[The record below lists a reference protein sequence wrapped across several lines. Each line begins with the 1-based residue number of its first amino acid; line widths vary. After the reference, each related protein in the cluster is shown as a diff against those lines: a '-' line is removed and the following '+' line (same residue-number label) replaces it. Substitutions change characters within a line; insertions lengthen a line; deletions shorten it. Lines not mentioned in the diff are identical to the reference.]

1 MFQRVALSISANDA
15 TDLPECDV
23 IQELTTADSNLANEQ
38 LIDVVGG

>member
-15 TDLPECDV
+15 TDFPECHF
-23 IQELTTADSNLANEQ
+23 IQELTPADSYLANEQ